1 MNQETSQPTGG
12 ASVRYGDP
20 WAAPLE
26 ARDPVRRLRGHLV
39 LPVTVWTAGTVEG
52 AEVGEGAQV
61 GEGAGGAGATEP
73 GLEKMPPVGLTV
85 SSVVLSQGAPPM
97 LAGLISPASDFADV
111 LTASASGRFVVQL
124 LGSGHRRLAQHFAGE
139 LPAPEE
145 LLLTR
150 PSPHGPLLEKVPD
163 RLFCRMTDSKPFGW
177 SLLVEAEVEGTEVG
191 DPAGKG
197 LAWYR
202 GGFQVLDA

>member
-1 MNQETSQPTGG
+1 
-12 ASVRYGDP
+12 
-20 WAAPLE
+20 
-26 ARDPVRRLRGHLV
+26 
-39 LPVTVWTAGTVEG
+39 
-52 AEVGEGAQV
+52 
-61 GEGAGGAGATEP
+61 
-73 GLEKMPPVGLTV
+73 
-85 SSVVLSQGAPPM
+85 M

-163 RLFCRMTDSKPFGW
+163 RLFCRMTDNKPFGW

>member
-1 MNQETSQPTGG
+1 M
-12 ASVRYGDP
+12 RYGDP

-52 AEVGEGAQV
+52 AE
-61 GEGAGGAGATEP
+61 GAGGAEP

-85 SSVVLSQGAPPM
+85 SSVLLSQGAPPM

-111 LTASASGRFVVQL
+111 VTASASGRFVVQL

-163 RLFCRMTDSKPFGW
+163 RLFCRMTDNKPFGW

-191 DPAGKG
+191 DTAGKG

>member
-1 MNQETSQPTGG
+1 MNQGINDPTGG
-12 ASVRYGDP
+12 ASLRYGDP
-20 WAAPLE
+20 WASPLE

-39 LPVTVWTAGTVEG
+39 LPVTVWTAGTDGRRRGHRERSEPG
-52 AEVGEGAQV
+52 AE
-61 GEGAGGAGATEP
+61 T
-73 GLEKMPPVGLTV
+73 MPPVGLTV

-111 LTASASGRFVVQL
+111 LIASASGRFVVQL

-163 RLFCRMTDSKPFGW
+163 RLFCRMTGNKPFGW

-197 LAWYR
+197 LAWYH
-202 GGFQVLDA
+202 GGFQVLDT

>member
-1 MNQETSQPTGG
+1 MVRASPVPTMNQDREPTGG
-12 ASVRYGDP
+12 ASLHYGDP
-20 WAAPLE
+20 WASPLE
-26 ARDPVRRLRGHLV
+26 ARDPIRRLRGHLV
-39 LPVTVWTAGTVEG
+39 LPVTVWTAGPDEG
-52 AEVGEGAQV
+52 GR
-61 GEGAGGAGATEP
+61 P
-73 GLEKMPPVGLTV
+73 GQERIPLVGLTV

-97 LAGLISPASDFADV
+97 LAGLVSPASDFADV
-111 LTASASGRFVVQL
+111 VTASASGRFVVQL

-150 PSPHGPLLEKVPD
+150 PSPHGPLLEAVPD
-163 RLFCRMTDSKPFGW
+163 RVFCRMTDNKPFGW

-197 LAWYR
+197 LAWYH
-202 GGFQVLDA
+202 GGFRVLDA

>member
-1 MNQETSQPTGG
+1 MGTRGPL
-12 ASVRYGDP
+12 R
-20 WAAPLE
+20 LE

-52 AEVGEGAQV
+52 TEGSERTV
-61 GEGAGGAGATEP
+61 DTP
-73 GLEKMPPVGLTV
+73 GPEKMPPVGLTV

-150 PSPHGPLLEKVPD
+150 PSPTARCSRRCQTG
-163 RLFCRMTDSKPFGW
+163 CS
-177 SLLVEAEVEGTEVG
+177 
-191 DPAGKG
+191 AG
-197 LAWYR
+197 
-202 GGFQVLDA
+202 